1 MGLARTYAI
10 GLVGLD
16 GHLIEVEAHIA
27 PGLPGFTLIG
37 LPDAVLYEAR
47 DRVRAA
53 VINSGLKWPDRRMTV
68 SLSPAS
74 LHKRGSSF
82 DLALACA
89 ILGAGG
95 AVPKSALADMVLVG
109 ELGLDGRV
117 RSVPGVLPA
126 VLAAVRAGMKRVVV
140 PAPNRAEAEL
150 VPDASVSDVRSL
162 PELVALLSGEPFGDD
177 ATPDFEQVV
186 DEPVSGGG
194 GPALSHPPAALDYPP
209 DLADVCG
216 QADARKALE
225 VTAAG
230 GHHLFLQGPPGAGKT
245 MLAERLPGILP
256 ALDLEAALE
265 VTSIHS
271 VAGLLPPDRP
281 LLTRPPFANPHH
293 TATVVAIVGGGSSL
307 LRPGAVS
314 LAHHGVL
321 FLDEAP
327 EFRAGVLDSLR
338 QPMESGEVVIARAQ
352 AVARFPARFQ
362 LVMAANPCP
371 CGQGDSAELLC
382 ACPSVVRRR
391 YLARLSGPLLDR
403 VDLRVTVDR
412 PSRADLLAIGT
423 GEQTASVAY
432 RVLAARERAAQRLA
446 GTPWRINAQLPAREL
461 RGRFAPKPGALA
473 TVEAA
478 MSRGELSARGLA
490 RVLRVAWTLADLS
503 GVDRPGSE
511 QVGVAF
517 ALRAGRFAG
526 LAA

>member
-89 ILGAGG
+89 VLGADG
-95 AVPKSALADMVLVG
+95 AVPKSALADLVLIG

-117 RSVPGVLPA
+117 RSVPGVLPS

-140 PAPNRAEAEL
+140 PAPKRAEAEL
-150 VPDASVSDVRSL
+150 VPDASVADVRSL
-162 PELVALLSGEPFGDD
+162 PELVALLSGEPFGED
-177 ATPDFEQVV
+177 AGPDLDHGI
-186 DEPVSGGG
+186 DEPASRGLASSQ
-194 GPALSHPPAALDYPP
+194 PSAELDYPP

-225 VTAAG
+225 VSAAG

-256 ALDLEAALE
+256 ALELEAALE

-281 LLTRPPFANPHH
+281 LLSRPPFANPHH
-293 TATVVAIVGGGSSL
+293 TASVVAIVGGGSSL

-327 EFRAGVLDSLR
+327 EFRAGVLDGLR

-371 CGQGDSAELLC
+371 CGQGDSAESMC
-382 ACPSVVRRR
+382 VCPSVVRRR

-412 PSRADLLAIGT
+412 PSRGDLLELGA
-423 GEQTASVAY
+423 GEPSAAVAE
-432 RVLAARERAAQRLA
+432 RVLHARARAAQRL
-446 GTPWRINAQLPAREL
+446 GETPWRINAQLPGREL
-461 RGRFAPKPGALA
+461 RGRFAPERGSL
-473 TVEAA
+473 TSVEAA

-517 ALRAGRFAG
+517 ALRAGRLAG